1 MTTILFFIEGMN
13 FGGQQTFSYNVL
25 KNLDKEKYNII
36 VAYIFEG
43 ELKEKFQEISSEII
57 QVGSPYDPFNAFKDK
72 GQILRLGL
80 ELRGLVKTKKVDT
93 IISNGFVSYF
103 TSCMASAFSRTKH
116 IRFIGGDLSKNEGF
130 HFNSYRFNVLPLHR
144 FTDVF
149 VGYNY
154 ILNLIREKGVSDKKL
169 NNLFF
174 RGGVDSKHFGRE
186 IEKGKVEK
194 CLRDYNVPE
203 GNLTIGWLGRIE
215 KNMEIRYT
223 LDLIIK
229 LKEKGF
235 DKFNFLIIG
244 DGKWKPE
251 LIEIA
256 KKHNVLENIKFLG
269 YIKQENLP
277 VILKAIDIM
286 PLLDVDPHG
295 GSILREA
302 MAVGTCAMTVDGKS
316 GEQRNIIE
324 HMKSGILVDKDDFVE
339 KAADIVIDLSKDPSK
354 IEEMAKAGKI
364 FAKDHLDFKV
374 LSNGLESIV
383 DGLKKAK

>member
-36 VAYIFEG
+36 VTYVFDGDLKGKFEEIAS
-43 ELKEKFQEISSEII
+43 ELI
-57 QVGSPYDPFNAFKDK
+57 QIGSPYDPFNAFADK
-72 GQILRLGL
+72 GKMLKMAI
-80 ELRGLVKTKKVDT
+80 ELRSIVKRKKADVL
-93 IISNGFVSYF
+93 ISNGFISYF
-103 TSCMASAFSRTKH
+103 TSCFATAFLSTKH

-130 HFNSYRFNVLPLHR
+130 HFNNNKFHLLPLHR

-149 VGYNY
+149 IGYNY
-154 ILNLIREKGVSDKKL
+154 ILNLIRDKGVDSKKL

-174 RGGVDSKHFGRE
+174 RGGVDFNHFGIEINENEIRE
-186 IEKGKVEK
+186 
-194 CLRDYNVPE
+194 LRKKNDIPDSNIA
-203 GNLTIGWLGRIE
+203 IGWLGRIE
-215 KNMEIRYT
+215 KNMEIRFT
-223 LDLIIK
+223 LDLIIS
-229 LKEKGF
+229 LKKKGF

-256 KKHNVLENIKFLG
+256 KNNQVFENLRFLG

-277 VILKAIDIM
+277 VVLKAIDIM

-302 MAVGTCAMTVDGKS
+302 MAAGTCAMTVDGKS

-324 HMKSGILVDKDDFVE
+324 HMKTGVLVDKDNFVD
-339 KAADIVIDLSKDPSK
+339 KAADLIIELSKEPSR
-354 IEEMAKAGKI
+354 IEEMAKAGQNFVKEN
-364 FAKDHLDFKV
+364 LDFKV
-374 LSNGLESIV
+374 LSNGLESVV
-383 DGLKKAK
+383 DSLTKGR